1 MADLLEQLKA
11 ALADRYRIERELGL
25 GGMATV
31 YLARPLLVGL
41 LIGASGCFLGP
52 DSTGLW
58 SDVDIAEY
66 DRLPIIPSDEPHPYW
81 DAFVAS
87 DEYSY
92 SEMAVDDRII
102 AADGQVCTVSPC
114 ADDYQSYRTMQNGL
128 WMLCPPLG
136 CWLYLARIRN
146 DTLLLQTRGH
156 DWVELFAPYNS
167 REKVAAVVRRTGY
180 HWLSD
185 DSTTGLIKDL
195 GDAYEL
201 IVLRGITCGGDV
213 RRYQIVVD
221 AFGTIDTLRSKLY
234 EQGDSNCNI

>member
-1 MADLLEQLKA
+1 MNGCCAF
-11 ALADRYRIERELGL
+11 
-25 GGMATV
+25 
-31 YLARPLLVGL
+31 PLLVGL
-41 LIGASGCFLGP
+41 LIGASGCFLVP
-52 DSTGLW
+52 DYTGLW
-58 SDVDIAEY
+58 SDVDVAEY

-81 DAFVAS
+81 DAFVTS

-114 ADDYQSYRTMQNGL
+114 ADDYQSYRTMQNAL
-128 WMLCPPLG
+128 WMLCPPVG

-146 DTLLLQTRGH
+146 DTLFLQTRDH

-167 REKVAAVVRRTGY
+167 REKGAAVVRRTGY

-234 EQGDSNCNI
+234 EKGDPNCNI